1 MSELGK
7 LIPHGGGD
15 VIPLL
20 HERLSIGRR
29 DSCDICLRF
38 ANISGVHCE
47 MTFTR
52 GCWIVQDSG
61 SKNGIKV
68 NGEKVE
74 KKVLTPGDLLS
85 IAKHDFTIQ
94 YKMSATAATLED
106 LSDDA
111 AGIMS
116 KPLLEKAGLMNPEA
130 PRLRNNAGPG
140 RLRLPPLS
148 LGEDDD
154 D

>member
-1 MSELGK
+1 MNELGK
-7 LIPHGGGD
+7 LIPHGGGE

-20 HERLSIGRR
+20 HDRLTIGRR

-38 ANISGVHCE
+38 PNISGVHCE
-47 MTFTR
+47 LTFTR

-68 NGEKVE
+68 NGEKTE

-94 YKMSATAATLED
+94 YKMSATAATLDD
-106 LSDDA
+106 LSDET

-116 KPLLEKAGLMNPEA
+116 KGLLEKAGLVNPEP
-130 PRLRNNAGPG
+130 PRLRGGAGPG
-140 RLRLPPLS
+140 KLRLPPLHVD
-148 LGEDDD
+148 EDDD